1 MTGPAPMRPE
11 RWSAEPRPPEPT
23 GTRRPARART
33 RTLRRSTALVVAA
46 LLATAGALA
55 PAHAAAP
62 ASATPPAASSVSCD
76 YDTPGVPVVVP
87 GDLRVYPGCPL
98 AYTVVLGDLLVQPE
112 AGLTFRG
119 RVGGDV
125 HVAEVGSLL
134 LQGAEVG
141 GGVHLDRATELT
153 VLQSTIER
161 SIRGKAQQMAV
172 DQSVVH
178 GAINVATRQTAPWEL
193 RVRGS
198 WVGGWVNLHTGQV
211 RVIASV
217 LRRGLTASWAHGV
230 QVCASEIGADLVVR
244 HAQRA
249 VRVGGPA
256 WQGDCV
262 TGPTT
267 RPVQVGGDV
276 QVLDNDDPVVLEA
289 LDVTGDLVCTGN
301 RTAPVLGAVD
311 VAGSRTGQCAG

>member
-1 MTGPAPMRPE
+1 MTGPARMR
-11 RWSAEPRPPEPT
+11 RAQRSAAAQPPEPHRT
-23 GTRRPARART
+23 HRPART
-33 RTLRRSTALVVAA
+33 RALRRRAALVVAA
-46 LLATAGALA
+46 LLATAGALP

-62 ASATPPAASSVSCD
+62 PSAAPPTAPSLSCD
-76 YDTPGVPVVVP
+76 YDTPGVPVLVP

-98 AYTVVLGDLLVQPE
+98 GYTVVLGDLHVLPE
-112 AGLTFRG
+112 AQLTFRG
-119 RVGGDV
+119 RVAGDV
-125 HVAEVGSLL
+125 HVNEVASLL
-134 LQGAEVG
+134 LQSAEVG
-141 GGVHLDRATELT
+141 GGVHLDRATDLT
-153 VLQSTIER
+153 VLQSTVGR

-276 QVLDNDDPVVLEA
+276 QVLDNDDPVALEA
-289 LDVTGDLVCTGN
+289 LDVTGDLLCTGN
-301 RTAPVLGAVD
+301 RTAPALGAVT
-311 VAGSRTGQCAG
+311 VAGVRGGQCAG